1 MAIFPTQYSTLSA
14 PALGKTIESLYGF
27 PPLSCRYLLRGV
39 SDTYKLEG
47 AGARYIFKIYR
58 DAHRSLDEIKGEV
71 ELLNALHEGGASV
84 SYPIRDREGRQ
95 IQSFE
100 AAEGARYG
108 VLFSYAAGKPVGEI
122 SDEQITNTGREMA
135 LVHDI
140 TSSIQLS
147 HERRSY
153 NHQTTLLGPIAA
165 LAPAF
170 HELPDEYQYLQDTAA
185 AIIQKLDSLD
195 MGNFSKG
202 YCHFDFLPKNFH
214 IDEQNKVTFF
224 DFDFAGKG
232 FLANDLMTYWTH
244 FALNVCLG
252 KSTREE
258 SDRAFQVF
266 LDAYQELRPVSADEV
281 RAIPYLNLGFW
292 VFYLGFHY
300 DQFDDFST
308 HFFTTRFIRER
319 VALVKKIMDLY
330 CF

>member
-14 PALGKTIESLYGF
+14 PALGKAIENLYGF
-27 PPLSCRYLLRGV
+27 SPLICRYLLRGV

-47 AGARYIFKIYR
+47 EAQRYIFKIYR
-58 DAHRSLDEIKGEV
+58 DAHRSLEEIKGEV
-71 ELLNALHEGGASV
+71 ELLNALQEGGAPV
-84 SYPIRDREGRQ
+84 SHPIRDLEGGQ

-100 AAEGARYG
+100 AAEGTRYG
-108 VLFSYAAGKPVGEI
+108 VLFSYAAGKPVGVI
-122 SDEQITNTGREMA
+122 SDEQITNTGRAMA
-135 LVHDI
+135 RVHDI
-140 TSSIQLS
+140 TSTIQLS
-147 HERRSY
+147 HARRSY

-185 AIIQKLDSLD
+185 AIIQKLEGLD
-195 MGNFSKG
+195 TSNFAVG

-214 IDEQNKVTFF
+214 IDEQNQVTFF

-232 FLANDLMTYWTH
+232 YLVNDLMTYWTH
-244 FALNVCLG
+244 FAVDVILG
-252 KSTREE
+252 KSTREQ

-266 LDAYQELRPVSADEV
+266 LSAYRETRPVSAAEEQ
-281 RAIPYLNLGFW
+281 AIPLLNLGFW

-308 HFFTTRFIRER
+308 HFFTTRFLKER
-319 VALVKKIMDLY
+319 VALIKKIMDQY

>member
-14 PALGKTIESLYGF
+14 RALGKAIESLYGF
-27 PPLSCRYLLRGV
+27 SDISCRYLLRGV

-47 AGARYIFKIYR
+47 ISKRYIFKVYR
-58 DAHRSLDEIKGEV
+58 DAHRSLDEIQGEV
-71 ELLNALHEGGASV
+71 ELLNALHEGGASI
-84 SYPIRDREGRQ
+84 SYPIRDLEGGQ

-100 AAEGARYG
+100 AAEGTRYG
-108 VLFSYAAGKPVGEI
+108 VLFSYAPGKPVGVI
-122 SDEQITNTGREMA
+122 SDEQIANTGREMA
-135 LVHDI
+135 LVHNI
-140 TSSIQLS
+140 TSTVQLS
-147 HERRSY
+147 HARRSY
-153 NHQTTLLGPIAA
+153 NHQTTLLGPIEA

-170 HELPDEYQYLQDTAA
+170 HELPDEYKYLQDTAV

-195 MGNFSKG
+195 TSSFSEG

-214 IDEQNKVTFF
+214 IDEHNKVTFF

-244 FALNVCLG
+244 FALDVILG
-252 KSTREE
+252 KNTREE

-266 LDAYQELRPVSADEV
+266 LDAYQEIRPVSAEEV
-281 RAIPYLNLGFW
+281 KAIPLLNLGFW

-319 VALVKKIMDLY
+319 VALIKKIMDLY